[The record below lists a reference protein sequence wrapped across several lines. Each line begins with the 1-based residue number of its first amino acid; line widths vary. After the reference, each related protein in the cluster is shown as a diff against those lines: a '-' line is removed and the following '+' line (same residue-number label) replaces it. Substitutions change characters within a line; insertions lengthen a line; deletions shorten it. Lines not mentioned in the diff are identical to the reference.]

1 MALLALL
8 YETSMGGEA
17 GPLGTARP
25 FQGAWANGP
34 LSVGLAGGSIFKH
47 GICHVVFV
55 IALFIQLTIYVA
67 DVVRFE
73 HVRVEAIFFKCLL
86 RPIPHCSAVIGRL
99 LLPSDRICP
108 ALTD

>member
-73 HVRVEAIFFKCLL
+73 HVSGSKPSSSSVFFAQFRTAL
-86 RPIPHCSAVIGRL
+86 R
-99 LLPSDRICP
+99 
-108 ALTD
+108 